1 MKIEYRID
9 IRKFSEKDFQKYND
23 ADGRACY
30 ADDYGM

>member
-1 MKIEYRID
+1 MNKIKKESMKR
-9 IRKFSEKDFQKYND
+9 FQKYND